1 MFSQVFRAYAF
12 VRHKARWLMIAHSDL
27 TRTFAHDDEMWSW
40 SQVIIQA
47 LNKGPGRSKWF
58 HDGTTQNH
66 RTCTTSVY
74 GKLEVI
80 LQQGC
85 TVPTELNTFLFFRCL
100 NAQSGDRF
108 QVLANAGT
116 YWRIGQNR
124 RHISRQN
131 YSRGRGRFPNQ
142 TIRHRQRGQGPP
154 KHLYMG
160 GGDGRANKLRL
171 GKTTQFFDMSD
182 ELRPVTMWCY
192 SRQHTKEGYGI
203 EERKKGKEQWKE
215 KTNNET

>member
-1 MFSQVFRAYAF
+1 MKMGLLHGYAAWTIMFSQVFRAYAF

-66 RTCTTSVY
+66 RTCTTPVY

-160 GGDGRANKLRL
+160 GATVALTDCA
-171 GKTTQFFDMSD
+171 
-182 ELRPVTMWCY
+182 
-192 SRQHTKEGYGI
+192 
-203 EERKKGKEQWKE
+203 
-215 KTNNET
+215 